1 MSSPNQPPSQAVANL
16 PVFETLSAAFLAV
29 AAQPLLLL
37 RAMAGGLM
45 LLAVAA
51 IIFIALPNTLT
62 GLLAIFAPLAAYS
75 HFGVNWYRLMLL
87 GPEGLVRP
95 TLRWDRR
102 HWYFF
107 GYGLALGSVFLVI
120 YLTVA
125 TLLPFIPGAV
135 IAVALWYLAARCC
148 FLFPTIAVQE
158 PYSFALAWQHTKGQG
173 LRLTA
178 ALLIAAIP
186 LYMTVSLIV
195 SLVVLATM
203 GEAFTA
209 LVDLQSS
216 GGFDPESTAST
227 EAFAE
232 AVAAIPP
239 VTLISVKMIFEA
251 LTMVVLAVLFGI
263 VALAFRTC
271 TGWVPDSGSSL
282 PAERQDREDTPD
294 DRDDDPDSD
303 ARF

>member
-1 MSSPNQPPSQAVANL
+1 MSSRNQPPSQAVANL
-16 PVFETLSAAFLAV
+16 PVFETLGAAFIAV
-29 AAQPLLLL
+29 VGQPVLLL

-51 IIFIALPNTLT
+51 IIFVALPNALT
-62 GLLAIFAPLAAYS
+62 GMLAIFAPLAAYS
-75 HFGVNWYRLMLL
+75 HFGVNWYRILLL
-87 GPEGLVRP
+87 GPAGLVRP

-107 GYGLALGSVFLVI
+107 GYSLALGSVLLVI
-120 YLTVA
+120 YLAVT
-125 TLLPFIPGAV
+125 TLVPVLPGAV
-135 IAVALWYLAARCC
+135 VAVALWYLAARCC

-158 PYSFALAWQHTKGQG
+158 PYSFALAWQHTRGQG

-186 LYMTVSLIV
+186 LYLTVSLIV
-195 SLVVLATM
+195 SLVVFATM
-203 GEAFTA
+203 GDAFTA
-209 LVDLQSS
+209 LMELQGR
-216 GGFDPESTAST
+216 GGFDPESTEST

-271 TGWVPDSGSSL
+271 TGWVPDGSGNL
-282 PAERQDREDTPD
+282 PSAPGE
-294 DRDDDPDSD
+294 DDDSD
-303 ARF
+303 DPQAR